1 MAEALRD
8 AAGPNL
14 TRATFIEFCTKH
26 DEVERELADVA
37 ETKRS
42 LNKRRKDIRKNM
54 GAAGIDV
61 DMFDRM
67 RADLEL
73 TPEEREAN
81 ARDLAQ
87 YMAWMQAPAGFQASM
102 DFQSDDPG
110 ERAYN
115 VHELHAIDGEG
126 FDAGKTGRRAD
137 SNPYRPGT
145 EGHARWHNAW
155 NRGQQLAVESMG
167 GGAPQPEPAAAA
179 NGHAAAPAPEAPP
192 DPPEG
197 KRRPGRPRK
206 PHPSAA
212 GENGDPPPMAA
223 GAAQGEGAAF
233 PEQTGE
239 PPAQVH

>member
-26 DEVERELADVA
+26 DEIERELADVA

-54 GAAGIDV
+54 GAAGIDI

-67 RADLEL
+67 RDDLEL
-73 TPEEREAN
+73 TPEEREART
-81 ARDLAQ
+81 RDLAQ
-87 YMAWMQAPAGFQASM
+87 YMAWMQAPAGYQASM

-155 NRGQQLAVESMG
+155 NRGQQLAVEAMG
-167 GGAPQPEPAAAA
+167 GGAPAPAAEP
-179 NGHAAAPAPEAPP
+179 NGHAEAPEPEAVP
-192 DPPEG
+192 DPPQG

-206 PHPSAA
+206 PHPPV

-223 GAAQGEGAAF
+223 SDQHTE
-233 PEQTGE
+233 T
-239 PPAQVH
+239 PPAVH